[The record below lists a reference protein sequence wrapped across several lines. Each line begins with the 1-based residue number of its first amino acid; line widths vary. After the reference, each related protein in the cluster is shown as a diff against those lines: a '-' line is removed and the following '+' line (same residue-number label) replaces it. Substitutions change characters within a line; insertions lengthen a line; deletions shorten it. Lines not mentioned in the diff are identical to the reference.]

1 MKEVSSVLR
10 RNLLAL
16 CGTIQHRNME
26 RFVPATSIVLML
38 NYALQGQMMFADRSR
53 YLGLFCNDMVNTL
66 LLSCYKNLPKCNLTA
81 RNRGLDMAYLFS
93 QTVIDTMARGKIIG

>member
-53 YLGLFCNDMVNTL
+53 YLGLFCNDMVNTVY
-66 LLSCYKNLPKCNLTA
+66 SSIAVRISQNVILPLEIAGRIWSICF
-81 RNRGLDMAYLFS
+81 RR
-93 QTVIDTMARGKIIG
+93 R